1 MRERTVQREII
12 MKNFALCV
20 LALGISTSAFGTAC
34 VQNNTLAQYETAG
47 ACTFVANGQTYTFQD
62 YTFLA
67 INVLAGGATASD
79 FKLSEGT
86 GPNGPSVTITPDG
99 NIAAGILSTETILL
113 GFDITAFSPTIG
125 FSGVNLNTNSTLTGV
140 VSTGIV
146 AEEDCFGG
154 LLPSPS
160 ALLSLG
166 SGGLACLGGGLSVGA
181 SEALNLGVNVN
192 ASVPIPLFG
201 APSSSVDVLKE
212 INLTTVVG
220 TATIN
225 TIGQS
230 FSTVNTSATPEPGS
244 FFLGGCGLLGF
255 GMILRRRAK
264 GAKTHQSCLLSK

>member
-1 MRERTVQREII
+1 
-12 MKNFALCV
+12 MKNIALCI
-20 LALGISTSAFGTAC
+20 LTLGISTSAFGAAC
-34 VQNNTLAQYETAG
+34 TQGATLTSYISTG
-47 ACTFVANGQTYTFQD
+47 ACSFTGNGQTYTLGD

-67 INVLAGGATASD
+67 INVLAHGATTDD
-79 FKLSEGT
+79 FSLSESVGA
-86 GPNGPSVTITPDG
+86 NGPSVTITPDG

-113 GFDITAFSPTIG
+113 GFDITSPDANIG
-125 FSGVNLNTNSTLTGV
+125 FSGVDLNVNSTLTGV

-154 LLPSPS
+154 ALPAPN

-181 SEALNLGVNVN
+181 SAALNLGVGVN

-201 APSSSVDVLKE
+201 APTSSVDVLKE
-212 INLTTVVG
+212 INLTTVLG
-220 TATIN
+220 SATIN

-230 FSTVNTSATPEPGS
+230 FTTASTGTATPEPGS

-255 GMILRRRAK
+255 ALVLRRKVKAHSPR
-264 GAKTHQSCLLSK
+264 LLTK